1 MPLYLTMKL
10 ITPEF
15 IYSITPI
22 FIATIGGIIGVTVLV
37 TDSDDAKWSSG
48 MGLAG
53 TAIAGA
59 AGLAQSSRSEST
71 VSAQDSKPVSS
82 DQK

>member
-1 MPLYLTMKL
+1 MKL
-10 ITPEF
+10 LTPEF

-48 MGLAG
+48 IGLAG

-59 AGLAQSSRSEST
+59 AGLAQSNKNEST
-71 VSAQDSKPVSS
+71 VSARDGVARGNE
-82 DQK
+82 QKTTPHV

>member
-1 MPLYLTMKL
+1 MKL
-10 ITPEF
+10 LTPEF

-22 FIATIGGIIGVTVLV
+22 FISTIGGIIGVTVLV

-48 MGLAG
+48 IGLAG

-59 AGLAQSSRSEST
+59 AGLAQSNKNESN
-71 VSAQDSKPVSS
+71 VSAQDSVARGNG
-82 DQK
+82 QKTTPHV